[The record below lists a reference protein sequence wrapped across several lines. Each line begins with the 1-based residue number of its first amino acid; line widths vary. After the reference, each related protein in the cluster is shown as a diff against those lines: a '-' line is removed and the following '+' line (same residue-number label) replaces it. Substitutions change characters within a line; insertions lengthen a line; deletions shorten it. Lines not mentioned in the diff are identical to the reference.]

1 MGRETRVALL
11 MVVSLCCAL
20 AGVRPAAAQQFGRN
34 KVEYQN
40 FDFKVLDTPHFAVY
54 HYASEEE
61 TARIAARL
69 AERWYARLSQVL
81 RHELRGRQPLILYA
95 SQPEFAQTNVVAS
108 FLGEGIGGVTESA
121 RRRIVMPFAPTLEE
135 TDQILGHE
143 ITHAFQMDMASRYR
157 GGLTWPLWAVEG
169 MAQYLS
175 AGPADPETAMWLRDA
190 VASNLLPARQQDAAI
205 RFSPYRYGH
214 ALWAYLAGRFGDEVI
229 GDVLKS
235 RPSSAVHRRIR
246 KVTGVELDQLF
257 ADWRAA
263 AHERYGVPLEST
275 PAHAR
280 RSRASRAKRSPRF
293 HLGPSLSPDGREAVF
308 FSERDRL
315 SLDLF
320 LADAETGAIKR
331 KLATTTT
338 AARFESL
345 QAIRSSGSWSP
356 TGDRFVFAAVER
368 GKPTLAILDMTRRG
382 RDRHIRFPQLGQIF
396 TPTWSPDGRALA
408 FSALQGGATDLYAYD
423 IDADRLRQLT
433 DDPYADLQPAW
444 SPDGERIAF
453 ATDRFSSD
461 LPSLA
466 FGRCELATI
475 DLASG
480 VVRAVPAIE
489 GAKHL
494 NPQWGADGDSLYFVS
509 DPDGVSNVYRLDV
522 TSGVVTQVTDVPGGV
537 AGLAS
542 TSPALSVAR
551 DAPALAYTVYR
562 AGRYEIAYQRGVV
575 ELSGQPL
582 ARRAAADAVTLPPAE
597 RDDGIVARLLADT
610 AFGLPDVAAI
620 AARAYAPDMSLE
632 AVGPPYISSGGGPFG
647 TFVRG
652 GGSLLFGDMLGE
664 RKLAMYAQAGNR
676 LRDLAL
682 GMRFLNR
689 EHRWNW
695 GASAEIQPSL
705 RRLPRSRLTDRDG
718 QPVVSRETHYFERT
732 QVWMA
737 GHLAYPT
744 SQTQRLEFDAGIR
757 HIHYRRSVWSSVRAI
772 ESGRLLSRDS
782 IEAPGGAPATVGEA
796 SAALVR
802 DTAVH
807 GPTSPIVGARSR
819 FDVTSTF
826 GELAVTRVTADY
838 RRYMMPVKPYTL
850 AARVVHLGQYGRDAD
865 DPRMLPTF
873 LGSRQFVRGYGW
885 SSLKCRPDET
895 GLCGAYEELL
905 GSRLLVGNIEVRVP
919 VMGILARELRYGLI
933 PAEAF
938 LFADSGLVWSRS
950 PSFAAASA
958 ARSLISSFGAGAR
971 VNAFGFP
978 IEVAVVRAL
987 DAPARGW
994 SFDLSF
1000 RRGF

>member
-11 MVVSLCCAL
+11 IVVSLCAAL
-20 AGVRPAAAQQFGRN
+20 AGARAAAAQQFGRN

-40 FDFKVLDTPHFAVY
+40 FDFKVLDTAHFAVY
-54 HYASEEE
+54 HYSSEED

-81 RHELRGRQPLILYA
+81 RHELRGRQALILYA

-121 RRRIVMPFAPTLEE
+121 RRRIVMPFAPTLAE

-143 ITHAFQMDMASRYR
+143 IAHAFQMDMASRYR

-175 AGPADPETAMWLRDA
+175 AGPADAETAMWLRDA
-190 VASNLLPARQQDAAI
+190 VASNLLPARQQDAAL

-214 ALWAYLAGRFGDEVI
+214 AFWAYLAGRFGDEVI

-235 RPSSAVHRRIR
+235 RPSSAVRRRIR
-246 KVTGVELDQLF
+246 KVTGVELEQLF

-263 AHERYGVPLEST
+263 AHERYGAPLVAAASG
-275 PAHAR
+275 AR
-280 RSRASRAKRSPRF
+280 SSGARAKRSPRL

-331 KLATTTT
+331 KLATTAT

-345 QAIRSSGSWSP
+345 QALRSSGSWSP
-356 TGDRFVFAAVER
+356 DGDRFVFAAVER
-368 GKPTLAILDMTRRG
+368 GKPALAILDMTRRG
-382 RDRHIRFPQLGQIF
+382 RDRHIRLPQLGQIF

-408 FSALQGGATDLYAYD
+408 FSALEGGATDLYVYD
-423 IDADRLRQLT
+423 IEANRLRQLT
-433 DDPYADLQPAW
+433 DDAYADLQPAW
-444 SPDGERIAF
+444 SPDGQRIAF

-461 LPSLA
+461 LRSLA

-480 VVRAVPAIE
+480 DVRAIPAIE
-489 GAKHL
+489 GSKQL
-494 NPQWGADGDSLYFVS
+494 NPQWGADGASLYFVS
-509 DPDGVSNVYRLDV
+509 DPGGVSNVYRLDAA
-522 TSGVVTQVTDVPGGV
+522 SGAVTQVTDVPGGV

-551 DAPALAYTVYR
+551 DAPAIAYTVYR
-562 AGRYEIAYQRGVV
+562 GGRYEIAYRRGAPAL
-575 ELSGQPL
+575 EGTPL
-582 ARRAAADAVTLPPAE
+582 RRAAADTLTLPPAE
-597 RDDGIVARLLADT
+597 RDDGIVERLLADT
-610 AFGLPDVAAI
+610 AFGLPAVEAL
-620 AARAYAPDMSLE
+620 AARPYVPDMSLE
-632 AVGPPYISSGGGPFG
+632 AIGPPYISSGGGPFG

-689 EHRWNW
+689 ERRWNW

-744 SQTQRLEFDAGIR
+744 SQTQRIEFDAGIR
-757 HIHYRRSVWSSVRAI
+757 HIHYRQSVRSSIRAI
-772 ESGRLLSRDS
+772 ESGRLLSQDS
-782 IEAPGGAPATVGEA
+782 IEGPGGAPATVGEA

-807 GPTSPIVGARSR
+807 GPTSPILGARSR
-819 FDVTSTF
+819 LDVTSTF

-850 AARVVHLGQYGRDAD
+850 AARVVHLGQYGRDAA
-865 DPRMLPTF
+865 DPRILPTF
-873 LGSRQFVRGYGW
+873 LGSRQFLRGYGW
-885 SSLKCRPDET
+885 SSLRCRPDET

-905 GSRLLVGNIEVRVP
+905 GTRLLVANLEVRVP
-919 VMGILARELRYGLI
+919 VMGILSRELRYGLI

-971 VNAFGFP
+971 VNGFGFP